1 MNIYRAFLLT
11 AAIAASVPVN
21 TSTNIYFNKL
31 EEKDYGMVSET
42 VKDTSSNLE
51 YIDPLLE
58 EPYIESPYIESTYLE
73 APLEYFPLEEAK
85 QDIIPFSNYKLI
97 LRQDVL
103 SEDVLKLKKF
113 LLQKGYIEKAEG
125 YYFDSLLK
133 EAVINYQR
141 DNNLVADGIV
151 GTNTFNFINEDMKKN
166 GILISDRMPY
176 FSSEVPKGQWIFIN
190 KSSNTLYFL
199 QGQEVINKYNVAT
212 GKTQLDTPEG
222 KFSIVVKL
230 VNPAWGGAG
239 RYEPIRGGDPS
250 NPLGKRWLGLNI
262 GGGGEYGIHGN
273 AAYNSIGKY
282 VSLGCIR
289 MYNEDVE
296 SLFARVAKGTP
307 VWIGNEY
314 KLQEFGI
321 GFQ

>member
-1 MNIYRAFLLT
+1 MNIYRVFLLT
-11 AAIAASVPVN
+11 TAIAASLPVN
-21 TSTNIYFNKL
+21 SSSKIYNSKSQENIY
-31 EEKDYGMVSET
+31 EIESE
-42 VKDTSSNLE
+42 SE
-51 YIDPLLE
+51 AIDPIEDLDYIEANFE
-58 EPYIESPYIESTYLE
+58 EPHIERPYLE
-73 APLEYFPLEEAK
+73 APLDYFPVEEAK
-85 QDIIPFSNYKLI
+85 RDIIPFSNYKLL
-97 LRQDVL
+97 LRQDIL

-113 LLQKGYIEKAEG
+113 LLQKGYMEKAEG
-125 YYFDSLLK
+125 YYFDSILK
-133 EAVINYQR
+133 QAVMNYQR
-141 DNNLVADGIV
+141 DNNLPADGIV
-151 GTNTFNFINEDMKKN
+151 GANTFNVMNEDMNNN
-166 GILISDRMPY
+166 GIVISERKPS
-176 FSSEVPKGQWIFIN
+176 FSSDIPNGQWIFIN

-199 QGQEVINKYNVAT
+199 NGQEVVNKYNVAT

-222 KFSIVVKL
+222 KFSIIVKA

-250 NPLGKRWLGLNI
+250 NPLGKRWMGLNI

-289 MYNEDVE
+289 MYNKDVE
-296 SLFARVAKGTP
+296 SLFEIVSKGTP

-321 GFQ
+321 NFE

>member
-1 MNIYRAFLLT
+1 MNIYRVFLLT
-11 AAIAASVPVN
+11 TAIAASLPVN
-21 TSTNIYFNKL
+21 SSSKIYNSKSQENIY
-31 EEKDYGMVSET
+31 EIESE
-42 VKDTSSNLE
+42 SE
-51 YIDPLLE
+51 AIDPIEDLDYIEANFE
-58 EPYIESPYIESTYLE
+58 EPYIERPYLE
-73 APLEYFPLEEAK
+73 APLDYFPVEEAK
-85 QDIIPFSNYKLI
+85 RDIIPFSNYKLL
-97 LRQDVL
+97 LRQDIL

-113 LLQKGYIEKAEG
+113 LLQKGYMEKAEG
-125 YYFDSLLK
+125 YYFDSILRQ
-133 EAVINYQR
+133 AVMNYQR
-141 DNNLVADGIV
+141 DNNLPADGIV
-151 GTNTFNFINEDMKKN
+151 GANTFNVMNEDMNNN
-166 GILISDRMPY
+166 GIVISERKPS
-176 FSSEVPKGQWIFIN
+176 FSSDIPNGQWIFIN

-199 QGQEVINKYNVAT
+199 NGQEVVNKYNVAT

-222 KFSIVVKL
+222 KFSIIVKA

-250 NPLGKRWLGLNI
+250 NPLGKRWMGLNI

-289 MYNEDVE
+289 MYNKDVE
-296 SLFARVAKGTP
+296 SLFEIVSKGTP

-321 GFQ
+321 NFE

>member
-1 MNIYRAFLLT
+1 MNIYRVFLLT
-11 AAIAASVPVN
+11 TAIAASLPVN
-21 TSTNIYFNKL
+21 SSSKIYNSKSQENIY
-31 EEKDYGMVSET
+31 EIESE
-42 VKDTSSNLE
+42 SE
-51 YIDPLLE
+51 AIDPIEDLDYIEANFE
-58 EPYIESPYIESTYLE
+58 EPHIERPYLE
-73 APLEYFPLEEAK
+73 APLDYFPVEEAK
-85 QDIIPFSNYKLI
+85 RDIIPFSNYKLL
-97 LRQDVL
+97 LRQDIL

-125 YYFDSLLK
+125 YYFDSILK
-133 EAVINYQR
+133 QAVMNYQR
-141 DNNLVADGIV
+141 DNNLPADGIV
-151 GTNTFNFINEDMKKN
+151 GANTFNVMNEDMNNN
-166 GILISDRMPY
+166 GIVISERKPS
-176 FSSEVPKGQWIFIN
+176 FSSDIPNGQWIFIN

-199 QGQEVINKYNVAT
+199 NGQEVVNKYNVAT

-222 KFSIVVKL
+222 KFSIIVKA

-250 NPLGKRWLGLNI
+250 NPLGKRWMGLNI

-289 MYNEDVE
+289 MYNKDVE
-296 SLFARVAKGTP
+296 SLFEIVSKGTP

-321 GFQ
+321 NFE

>member
-11 AAIAASVPVN
+11 TAIAASLPVN
-21 TSTNIYFNKL
+21 SSSKIYNSKSQENIY
-31 EEKDYGMVSET
+31 EIESE
-42 VKDTSSNLE
+42 SE
-51 YIDPLLE
+51 AIDPIEDLDYIEANFE
-58 EPYIESPYIESTYLE
+58 EPYIERPYLE
-73 APLEYFPLEEAK
+73 APLDYFPVEEAK
-85 QDIIPFSNYKLI
+85 RDIIPFSNYKLL
-97 LRQDVL
+97 LRQDIL

-125 YYFDSLLK
+125 YYFDSILK
-133 EAVINYQR
+133 QAVMNYQR
-141 DNNLVADGIV
+141 DNNLPADGIV
-151 GTNTFNFINEDMKKN
+151 GANTFNVMNEDMNNN
-166 GILISDRMPY
+166 GIVISERKPS
-176 FSSEVPKGQWIFIN
+176 FSSDIPNGQWIFIN

-199 QGQEVINKYNVAT
+199 NGQEVVNKYNVAT
-212 GKTQLDTPEG
+212 GRSQLDTPEG
-222 KFSIVVKL
+222 KFSIIVKA

-250 NPLGKRWLGLNI
+250 NPLGKRWMGLNI

-289 MYNEDVE
+289 MYNKDVE
-296 SLFARVAKGTP
+296 SLFEIVSKGTP

-321 GFQ
+321 NFE

>member
-1 MNIYRAFLLT
+1 MNIYRVFLLT
-11 AAIAASVPVN
+11 TAIAASLPVN
-21 TSTNIYFNKL
+21 SSSKIYNSKSQENIY
-31 EEKDYGMVSET
+31 EIESE
-42 VKDTSSNLE
+42 SE
-51 YIDPLLE
+51 AIDPIEDLDYIEGNFE
-58 EPYIESPYIESTYLE
+58 EPYIERPYLE
-73 APLEYFPLEEAK
+73 APLDYFPVEEAK
-85 QDIIPFSNYKLI
+85 RDIIPFSNYKLL
-97 LRQDVL
+97 LRQDIL

-113 LLQKGYIEKAEG
+113 LLQKGYMEKAEG
-125 YYFDSLLK
+125 YYFDSILRQ
-133 EAVINYQR
+133 AVMNYQR
-141 DNNLVADGIV
+141 DNNLPADGIV
-151 GTNTFNFINEDMKKN
+151 GANTFNVINEDMNNN
-166 GILISDRMPY
+166 GIVISERKPS
-176 FSSEVPKGQWIFIN
+176 FSSDIPNGQWIFIN

-199 QGQEVINKYNVAT
+199 NGQEVVNKYNVAT

-222 KFSIVVKL
+222 KFSIIVKA

-250 NPLGKRWLGLNI
+250 NPLGKRWMGLNI

-289 MYNEDVE
+289 MYNKDVE
-296 SLFARVAKGTP
+296 SLFEIVSKGTP

-321 GFQ
+321 NFE

>member
-1 MNIYRAFLLT
+1 MNIYRVFLLT
-11 AAIAASVPVN
+11 TAIAASLPVN
-21 TSTNIYFNKL
+21 SSSKIYNSKSQENIY
-31 EEKDYGMVSET
+31 EIESE
-42 VKDTSSNLE
+42 SE
-51 YIDPLLE
+51 AIDPIEDLDYIEANFE
-58 EPYIESPYIESTYLE
+58 EPHIERPYLE
-73 APLEYFPLEEAK
+73 APLDYFPVEEAK
-85 QDIIPFSNYKLI
+85 RDIIPFSNYKLL
-97 LRQDVL
+97 LRQDIL

-113 LLQKGYIEKAEG
+113 LLQKGYMEKAEG
-125 YYFDSLLK
+125 YYFDSILRQ
-133 EAVINYQR
+133 AVMNYQR
-141 DNNLVADGIV
+141 DNNLPADGIV
-151 GTNTFNFINEDMKKN
+151 GANTFNVINEDMNNN
-166 GILISDRMPY
+166 GIVISERKPS
-176 FSSEVPKGQWIFIN
+176 FSSDIPNGQWIFIN

-199 QGQEVINKYNVAT
+199 NGQEVVNKYNVAT

-222 KFSIVVKL
+222 KFSIIVKA

-250 NPLGKRWLGLNI
+250 NPLGKRWMGLNI

-289 MYNEDVE
+289 MYNKDVE
-296 SLFARVAKGTP
+296 SLFEIVSKGTP

-321 GFQ
+321 NFE

>member
-11 AAIAASVPVN
+11 TAIAASLPVN
-21 TSTNIYFNKL
+21 SSSKIYNSKSQENIY
-31 EEKDYGMVSET
+31 EIESE
-42 VKDTSSNLE
+42 SE
-51 YIDPLLE
+51 AIDPIEDLDYIEGNFE
-58 EPYIESPYIESTYLE
+58 EPYIERPYLE
-73 APLEYFPLEEAK
+73 APLDYFPVEEAK
-85 QDIIPFSNYKLI
+85 RDIIPFSNYKLL
-97 LRQDVL
+97 LRQDIL

-125 YYFDSLLK
+125 YYFDSILK
-133 EAVINYQR
+133 QAVMNYQR
-141 DNNLVADGIV
+141 DNNLPADGIV
-151 GTNTFNFINEDMKKN
+151 GANTFNVMNEDMNNN
-166 GILISDRMPY
+166 GIVISERKPS
-176 FSSEVPKGQWIFIN
+176 FSSDIPNGQWIFIN

-199 QGQEVINKYNVAT
+199 NGQEVVKKYNVAT

-222 KFSIVVKL
+222 KFSIIVKA

-250 NPLGKRWLGLNI
+250 NPLGKRWMGLNI

-296 SLFARVAKGTP
+296 SLFEIVSKGTP

-321 GFQ
+321 NFE

>member
-11 AAIAASVPVN
+11 TAIAASLPVN
-21 TSTNIYFNKL
+21 SSSKIYNSKSQENIY
-31 EEKDYGMVSET
+31 EIESE
-42 VKDTSSNLE
+42 SE
-51 YIDPLLE
+51 AIDPIEDLDYIEGNFE
-58 EPYIESPYIESTYLE
+58 EPYIERPYLE
-73 APLEYFPLEEAK
+73 APLDYFPVEEAK
-85 QDIIPFSNYKLI
+85 RDIIPFSNYKLL
-97 LRQDVL
+97 LRQDIL

-113 LLQKGYIEKAEG
+113 LLQKGYMEKAEG
-125 YYFDSLLK
+125 YYFDSILRQ
-133 EAVINYQR
+133 AVMNYQR
-141 DNNLVADGIV
+141 DNNLPADGIV
-151 GTNTFNFINEDMKKN
+151 GANTFNVMNEDMNNN
-166 GILISDRMPY
+166 GIVISERKPS
-176 FSSEVPKGQWIFIN
+176 FSSDIPNGQWIFIN

-199 QGQEVINKYNVAT
+199 NGQEVVNKYNVAT

-222 KFSIVVKL
+222 KFSIIVKA

-250 NPLGKRWLGLNI
+250 NPLGKRWMGLNI

-289 MYNEDVE
+289 MYNKDVE
-296 SLFARVAKGTP
+296 SLFEIVSKGTP

-321 GFQ
+321 NFE

>member
-11 AAIAASVPVN
+11 TAIAASLPVN
-21 TSTNIYFNKL
+21 SSSKIYNSKSQENIYEIESESEAIDTIEDL
-31 EEKDYGMVSET
+31 DYIEA
-42 VKDTSSNLE
+42 NF
-51 YIDPLLE
+51 E
-58 EPYIESPYIESTYLE
+58 EPYIERPYLE
-73 APLEYFPLEEAK
+73 APLDYFPVEEAK
-85 QDIIPFSNYKLI
+85 RDIIPFSNYKLL
-97 LRQDVL
+97 LRQDIL

-113 LLQKGYIEKAEG
+113 LLQKGYMEKAEG
-125 YYFDSLLK
+125 YYFDSILK
-133 EAVINYQR
+133 QAVMNYQR
-141 DNNLVADGIV
+141 DNNLPADGIV
-151 GTNTFNFINEDMKKN
+151 GANTFNVMNEDMNNN
-166 GILISDRMPY
+166 GIVISERKPS
-176 FSSEVPKGQWIFIN
+176 FSSDIPNGQWIFIN

-199 QGQEVINKYNVAT
+199 NGQEVVNKYNVAT

-222 KFSIVVKL
+222 KFSIIVKA

-250 NPLGKRWLGLNI
+250 NPLGKRWMGLNI

-289 MYNEDVE
+289 MYNKDVE
-296 SLFARVAKGTP
+296 SLFEIVSKGTP

-321 GFQ
+321 NFE

>member
-11 AAIAASVPVN
+11 TAIAASLPVN
-21 TSTNIYFNKL
+21 SSSKIYNSKSQENIY
-31 EEKDYGMVSET
+31 EIESE
-42 VKDTSSNLE
+42 SE
-51 YIDPLLE
+51 AIDPIEDLDYIEANFE
-58 EPYIESPYIESTYLE
+58 EPHIERPYLE
-73 APLEYFPLEEAK
+73 APLDYFPVEEAK
-85 QDIIPFSNYKLI
+85 RDIIPFSNYKLL
-97 LRQDVL
+97 LRQDIL

-125 YYFDSLLK
+125 YYFDSILK
-133 EAVINYQR
+133 QAVMNYQR
-141 DNNLVADGIV
+141 DNNLPADGIV
-151 GTNTFNFINEDMKKN
+151 GANTFNVMNEDMNNN
-166 GILISDRMPY
+166 GIVISERKPS
-176 FSSEVPKGQWIFIN
+176 FSSDIPNGQWIFIN

-199 QGQEVINKYNVAT
+199 NGQEVVNKYNVAT

-222 KFSIVVKL
+222 KFSIIVKA

-250 NPLGKRWLGLNI
+250 NPLGKRWMGLNI

-289 MYNEDVE
+289 MYNKDVE
-296 SLFARVAKGTP
+296 SLFEIVSKGTP

-321 GFQ
+321 NFE

>member
-1 MNIYRAFLLT
+1 MNIYRVFLLT
-11 AAIAASVPVN
+11 TAIAASLPVN
-21 TSTNIYFNKL
+21 SSSKIYNSKSQENIY
-31 EEKDYGMVSET
+31 EIESE
-42 VKDTSSNLE
+42 SE
-51 YIDPLLE
+51 AIDPIEDLDYIEGNFE
-58 EPYIESPYIESTYLE
+58 EPYIERPYLE
-73 APLEYFPLEEAK
+73 APLDYFPVEEAK
-85 QDIIPFSNYKLI
+85 RDIIPFSNYKLL
-97 LRQDVL
+97 LRQDIL

-113 LLQKGYIEKAEG
+113 LLQKGYMEKAEG
-125 YYFDSLLK
+125 YYFDSILRQ
-133 EAVINYQR
+133 AVMNYQR
-141 DNNLVADGIV
+141 DNNLPADGIV
-151 GTNTFNFINEDMKKN
+151 GANTFNVMNEDMNNN
-166 GILISDRMPY
+166 GIVISERKPS
-176 FSSEVPKGQWIFIN
+176 FSSDIPNGQWIFIN

-199 QGQEVINKYNVAT
+199 NGQEVVNKYNVAT

-222 KFSIVVKL
+222 KFSIIVKA

-250 NPLGKRWLGLNI
+250 NPLGKRWMGLNI

-289 MYNEDVE
+289 MYNKDVE
-296 SLFARVAKGTP
+296 SLFEIVSKGTP

-321 GFQ
+321 NFE

>member
-1 MNIYRAFLLT
+1 MNIYRVFLLT
-11 AAIAASVPVN
+11 TAIAASLPVN
-21 TSTNIYFNKL
+21 SSSKIYNSKSQENIY
-31 EEKDYGMVSET
+31 EIESE
-42 VKDTSSNLE
+42 SE
-51 YIDPLLE
+51 AIDPIEDLDYIEANFE
-58 EPYIESPYIESTYLE
+58 EPHIERPYLE
-73 APLEYFPLEEAK
+73 APLDYFPVEEAK
-85 QDIIPFSNYKLI
+85 RDIIPFSNYKLL
-97 LRQDVL
+97 LRQDIL

-125 YYFDSLLK
+125 YYFDSILK
-133 EAVINYQR
+133 QAVMNYQR
-141 DNNLVADGIV
+141 DNNLPADGIV
-151 GTNTFNFINEDMKKN
+151 GANTFNVINEDMNNN
-166 GILISDRMPY
+166 GIVISERKPS
-176 FSSEVPKGQWIFIN
+176 FSSDIPNGQWIFIN

-199 QGQEVINKYNVAT
+199 NGQEVVNKYNVAT

-222 KFSIVVKL
+222 KFSIIVKA

-250 NPLGKRWLGLNI
+250 NPLGKRWMGLNI

-289 MYNEDVE
+289 MYNKDVE
-296 SLFARVAKGTP
+296 SLFEIVSKGTP

-321 GFQ
+321 NFE

>member
-1 MNIYRAFLLT
+1 MNIYRVFLLT
-11 AAIAASVPVN
+11 TAIAASLPVN
-21 TSTNIYFNKL
+21 SSSKIYNSKSQENIY
-31 EEKDYGMVSET
+31 EIESE
-42 VKDTSSNLE
+42 SE
-51 YIDPLLE
+51 AIDPIEDLDYIEGNFE
-58 EPYIESPYIESTYLE
+58 EPYIERPYLE
-73 APLEYFPLEEAK
+73 APLDYFPVEEAK
-85 QDIIPFSNYKLI
+85 RDIIPFSNYKLL
-97 LRQDVL
+97 LRQDIL

-113 LLQKGYIEKAEG
+113 LLQKGYMEKAEG
-125 YYFDSLLK
+125 YYFDSILK
-133 EAVINYQR
+133 QAVMNYQR
-141 DNNLVADGIV
+141 DNNLPADGIV
-151 GTNTFNFINEDMKKN
+151 GANTFNVMNEDMNNN
-166 GILISDRMPY
+166 GIVISERKPS
-176 FSSEVPKGQWIFIN
+176 FSSDIPNGQWIFIN

-199 QGQEVINKYNVAT
+199 NGQEVVNKYNVAT

-222 KFSIVVKL
+222 KFSIIVKA

-250 NPLGKRWLGLNI
+250 NPLGKRWMGLNI

-289 MYNEDVE
+289 MYNKDVE
-296 SLFARVAKGTP
+296 SLFEIVSKGTP

-321 GFQ
+321 NFE